1 MEKQIVEIRGVRIGE
16 GIPKIC
22 VPLTDTTIEE
32 LLKSAD
38 AVVKSGLADLVEWRL
53 DWFLAAKESNLLPEA
68 IKKLRSRLGE
78 LPLLATIRTAEEGGE
93 LALSPEAYME
103 KTIWLAE
110 TGLVDLMDIQV
121 FFTGCEEKTESLI
134 KRLQETGVKVIGS
147 WHCFRETPSQEHIE
161 WRLEEIQKRGADICK
176 IAVMP
181 KHPADVW
188 RLLRATRRAK
198 EQLINRPLITMSM
211 SGLGAASRMTGEY
224 TGSAVTFGTIGTASA
239 PGQIP
244 ALELK
249 QILTALHE
257 KRKLVLIG
265 FMGSGKSTQGAAL
278 AEGLGCPLYDT
289 DRMIEEVEGMSVQ
302 ELFVRK
308 GEVYFRQQE
317 AEVLKR
323 LSQLEGLAV
332 VSTGGGMAVNESNH
346 TPMREIGL
354 VICLNIQKE
363 EVMRRLQGDKTR
375 PLLAG
380 ANPEEKIE
388 ELLTI
393 RTPLYKKAADVMLFL

>member
-1 MEKQIVEIRGVRIGE
+1 M
-16 GIPKIC
+16 
-22 VPLTDTTIEE
+22 L
-32 LLKSAD
+32 S
-38 AVVKSGLADLVEWRL
+38 DL
-53 DWFLAAKESNLLPEA
+53 
-68 IKKLRSRLGE
+68 
-78 LPLLATIRTAEEGGE
+78 
-93 LALSPEAYME
+93 
-103 KTIWLAE
+103 
-110 TGLVDLMDIQV
+110 
-121 FFTGCEEKTESLI
+121 
-134 KRLQETGVKVIGS
+134 
-147 WHCFRETPSQEHIE
+147 
-161 WRLEEIQKRGADICK
+161 
-176 IAVMP
+176 
-181 KHPADVW
+181 
-188 RLLRATRRAK
+188 
-198 EQLINRPLITMSM
+198 
-211 SGLGAASRMTGEY
+211 ASRMTGEY